1 MIQDS
6 RSRALY
12 RHPISRERERISRKE
27 NEETKRERERE
38 RRHFTRCST
47 SLRVPPGVAIKA
59 ASDKEFKLAKGVEIA
74 DRPPSLGRKR
84 GEARM
89 TGAARSRARETG

>member
-27 NEETKRERERE
+27 NEETKRERER
-38 RRHFTRCST
+38 RHFTRCST
-47 SLRVPPGVAIKA
+47 SLRVPLGVAIKA

-74 DRPPSLGRKR
+74 DRPPSLERKR
-84 GEARM
+84 GEARV